1 MEQNIRVSSMQMVQN
16 SFLMEV
22 EDPFMQPSTLSN
34 FHKSSRLNIN
44 KDKTCTIWLGSKA
57 GSQEQ
62 MCLDHN
68 LNWKQDPFKI
78 LGIVFSTRIPQIV
91 ELNYKGVTGKIQ
103 NTLLLP

>member
-1 MEQNIRVSSMQMVQN
+1 MFMEQNIRVSSVQMIQN

-22 EDPFMQPSTLSN
+22 KDPLVQPSTLSN

-44 KDKTCTIWLGSKA
+44 KDKAFATWLGSKA
-57 GSQEQ
+57 GSQGQ

-78 LGIVFSTRIPQIV
+78 LGIAFSTRIPQMSDV
-91 ELNYKGVTGKIQ
+91 CGVASLTRCH
-103 NTLLLP
+103 